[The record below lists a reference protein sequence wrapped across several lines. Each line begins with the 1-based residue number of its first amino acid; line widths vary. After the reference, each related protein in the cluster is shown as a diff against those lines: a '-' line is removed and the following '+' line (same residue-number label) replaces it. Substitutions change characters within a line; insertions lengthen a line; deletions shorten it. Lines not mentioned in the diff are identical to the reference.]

1 MPRSPLDREADGRQI
16 AERRIKTQIGY
27 RRLTGKGDVVTH
39 DPRLEDLIRLSE
51 GIRGWTRSEEARELA
66 RISFLLPAGPNIV
79 EIGCFLGAS
88 TILLAGPRRLRGSGV
103 VHCVDPFDCSGDSF
117 SIPHYRRILA
127 ESGGGPIRCLFER
140 NIRNAGLDPWVQ
152 VHQGRAAEIA
162 RNWATPIDLL
172 YLDGDQ
178 SRAGAREAF
187 DAWAQ
192 FLRPGGVIGLHN
204 SRPENRVLDHD
215 GHRCLV
221 EEKIKAPDYD
231 NVRLVRA
238 TTFAIKS

>member
-1 MPRSPLDREADGRQI
+1 LTGRNDAVTHASPLD
-16 AERRIKTQIGY
+16 
-27 RRLTGKGDVVTH
+27 DV
-39 DPRLEDLIRLSE
+39 IQLSAA
-51 GIRGWTRSEEARELA
+51 IRGWTRGEEARELA
-66 RISFLLPAGPNIV
+66 QISFLLPAGSNIV

-103 VHCVDPFDCSGDSF
+103 VHCVDPFDCSGDLF
-117 SIPHYRRILA
+117 SIPYYRRILE

-140 NIRNAGLDPWVQ
+140 NIRNAGVDPWVQ
-152 VHQGRAAEIA
+152 VHQGRAADVA
-162 RNWATPIDLL
+162 RNWAAPIDLL

-178 SRAGAREAF
+178 SRAGAREAY

-192 FLRPGGVIGLHN
+192 FLKPGGVIALHN
-204 SRPENRVLDHD
+204 SRPENRVPDHD

-238 TTFAIKS
+238 TTFATKC